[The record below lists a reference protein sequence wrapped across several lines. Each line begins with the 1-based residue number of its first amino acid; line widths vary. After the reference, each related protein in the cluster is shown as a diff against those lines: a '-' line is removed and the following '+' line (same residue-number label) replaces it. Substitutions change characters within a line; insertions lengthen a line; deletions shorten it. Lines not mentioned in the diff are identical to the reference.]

1 MTFYVRTWQSPESA
15 EATIRRAMQTLD
27 SKLVLDNFRTM
38 QEQIDEILT
47 TERVIA
53 ILASAFG
60 GLAVLMAAVGLYGVL
75 AYSTAQRTR
84 EIGIRIALGAGRS
97 SVMGMVL
104 VEVLWIAGVSMAV
117 ALPASLLLARTARG
131 QLFGISSSDPLTLVV
146 VTVLVAVVALAS
158 ALLPARRAA
167 KIDPIKALRYE

>member
-1 MTFYVRTWQSPESA
+1 
-15 EATIRRAMQTLD
+15 
-27 SKLVLDNFRTM
+27 
-38 QEQIDEILT
+38 
-47 TERVIA
+47 
-53 ILASAFG
+53 
-60 GLAVLMAAVGLYGVL
+60 MAAVGLYGVL

-117 ALPASLLLARTARG
+117 ALPASLLLARAARG